1 MYDSAEEGRANA
13 KRTTYQGKKT
23 PDDAMA
29 DAGKFSGIVQDDVSE
44 AAKVVEDYRSK
55 VFEYMK
61 GNVNAALDY
70 ANSLASA
77 KSPADL
83 IAISA
88 RSARRPPAGEA
99 KPAEPDLSTAA
110 KAAEEYRA
118 RVFEIMKANV
128 NATLEYAQKLAHVK
142 SPAEFVELSTSHA
155 RKQFEAIAAQTAE
168 IGVLTQK
175 LATSNTERLAEGFTQ
190 VFTGRPKR

>member
-1 MYDSAEEGRANA
+1 MYDKAEESRASG
-13 KRTTYQGKKT
+13 KRTTYQATKT
-23 PDDAMA
+23 PDNPVLELERI
-29 DAGKFSGIVQDDVSE
+29 SGDVRDDVSE

-88 RSARRPPAGEA
+88 RSARKPAPDEA
-99 KPAEPDLSTAA
+99 KAADPDLSTAA